1 MFKYIILLL
10 FELSLLSAQITP
22 ASYRTELYLHLL
34 KNKQVGVIV
43 NQSSTI
49 RQTHLVDFLLKN
61 GIKIKKIFVP
71 EHGFRGNSDAGMG
84 IKNSIDRKTDIPII
98 SLYGKKKKPNA
109 KDLKDIDILLF
120 DIQDVG
126 VRFYTY
132 LSTLHYILE
141 AGAKYNI
148 PIILLDRPNP
158 NIHYIDGEVL
168 DLRYK
173 SFIGLDPVPVVY
185 GMTIGEYARMLNGEG
200 WIGKRRAKLKV
211 IPIANYSHKSFY
223 SLPIKPSPNLPND
236 KAVAL
241 YPSLAFF
248 EGTVFSV
255 GRGTKRPFQIYG
267 NPKYPNKSFKFIPK
281 ARVGAKN
288 PKFKNRLCYGINL
301 DKKSL
306 KEIRLKKRIELS
318 YLIDAYKKYPNKKK
332 FFLKNRF
339 IDNLSGSD
347 MLRKQIMQGL
357 NESRIRDSWQKKL
370 KKFKEI
376 RKKYLIYR

>member
-1 MFKYIILLL
+1 LKYILLL
-10 FELSLLSAQITP
+10 LFSLSILSAKITP
-22 ASYRTELYLHLL
+22 ASYRTELYLNLL
-34 KNKQVGVIV
+34 KNKNIGLIV

-49 RQTHLVDFLLKN
+49 GKIHLVDFLVKN
-61 GIKIKKIFVP
+61 RIHIKKIFAP
-71 EHGFRGNSDAGMG
+71 EHGFRGNSDAGHK
-84 IKNSIDRKTDIPII
+84 IKNSIDKKTNIPIV
-98 SLYGKKKKPNA
+98 SLYGKKKKPTY
-109 KDLKDIDILLF
+109 KDLKNIDILLF

-141 AGAKYNI
+141 TGAKYNI

-158 NIHYIDGEVL
+158 NAHYIDGEVL

-185 GMTIGEYARMLNGEG
+185 GMTIGEYAKMLNGEG
-200 WIGKRRAKLKV
+200 WIGNKKANLKV
-211 IPIANYSHKSFY
+211 IPIANYTHQSFY

-236 KAVAL
+236 KAIAL

-248 EGTVFSV
+248 EGTVFSA
-255 GRGTKRPFQIYG
+255 GRGTKRQFQIYG
-267 NPKYPNKSFKFIPK
+267 HPKYRDKSFHFIPK
-281 ARVGAKN
+281 SRVGARN
-288 PKFKNRLCYGINL
+288 PKFKNRICYGVNL

-306 KEIRLKKRIELS
+306 KSIRLKKQIELS
-318 YLIDAYKKYPNKKK
+318 FLIDAYKKYPNKKD

-339 IDNLSGSD
+339 IDKLSGSNL
-347 MLRKQIMQGL
+347 LRKQIAKGL
-357 NESRIRDSWQKKL
+357 NESKIRTTWQKKL
-370 KKFKEI
+370 KKFKKI